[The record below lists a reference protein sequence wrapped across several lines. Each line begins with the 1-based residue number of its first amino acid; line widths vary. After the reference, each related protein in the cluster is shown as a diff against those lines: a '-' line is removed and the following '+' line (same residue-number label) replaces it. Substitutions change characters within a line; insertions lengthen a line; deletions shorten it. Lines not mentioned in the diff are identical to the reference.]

1 MSHIRR
7 VSGIVK
13 QKHRNDSLLNLYF
26 FLIFDRVVSIL
37 KSLNDKH
44 GEF

>member
-1 MSHIRR
+1 MSHIR
-7 VSGIVK
+7 VSEIVK

-37 KSLNDKH
+37 NDKH